1 MIHLLFHGFNRARNG
16 NPVAFTAFIQHAEHV
31 QDDALQVPR
40 AARPAR
46 VGHDDEAAR
55 SLNKL

>member
-1 MIHLLFHGFNRARNG
+1 MIHLLSHGFNRARNG
-16 NPVAFTAFIQHAEHV
+16 SPVAFSTFIQHAEHV
-31 QDDALQVPR
+31 QDDTLQAPR

-55 SLNKL
+55 PFNKL